1 MRRTLRVAFSR
12 RQAEVVVPLFA
23 LVVPLFA
30 LVVPLFALVV
40 PLFALV
46 VPAVCRA
53 FNQRQ
58 AEVVVERE
66 HARADELAP
75 VCVCVCVCV
84 CV

>member
-12 RQAEVVVPLFA
+12 RQAEV
-23 LVVPLFA
+23 
-30 LVVPLFALVV
+30 VVPLFALVV

-75 VCVCVCVCV
+75 VCAWACGCGCVCVRV
-84 CV
+84 CA